1 METMTG
7 GIQPMYDLARND
19 NDFGGNWFWII
30 VLLLFGNNGWN
41 RGGDRCIDDQF
52 LMRDVFNTNTNVLTS
67 TSQLQQDIAASTFAA
82 KDCCCQTK
90 QEILENRYQNA
101 LQHNGLQALMQ
112 QEFCNTRTMLGNEI
126 RDLKDFI
133 KDDKISALREQLF
146 TATQAYNNQTLA
158 SNIVSQLQPVAKPA
172 YIVSSPY
179 ATNYYPNTC
188 PCANL

>member
-1 METMTG
+1 METMN
-7 GIQPMYDLARND
+7 GIQPMYDMSRNN

-41 RGGDRCIDDQF
+41 RGDCRNIDDQF

-101 LQHNGLQALMQ
+101 LQHNNLQALMQ
-112 QEFCNTRTMLGNEI
+112 QGFCDTRTMLSGEI
-126 RDLKDFI
+126 QALKDSI
-133 KDDKISALREQLF
+133 KDDKIAALREQLF
-146 TATQAYNNQTLA
+146 TATQAYNNQALA
-158 SNIVSQLQPVAKPA
+158 SNIIAQLQPVAKPA
-172 YIVSSPY
+172 YVVNSPY
-179 ATNYYPNTC
+179 ATTYYPNSC
-188 PCANL
+188 QCQNL